1 MNAYQ
6 KSNHIKLAEEND
18 LKVILALQRET
29 FALVA
34 MQMNNF
40 DIPPLLQTFEDIYKE
55 YNTGVIL
62 KYMSENGQIVGSV
75 RGYIDGYNICHV
87 GKLIVHP
94 DYQNRGIGKELM
106 YEIEKYFP
114 CCRKFSLFTGEVT
127 PNTLHLYSKVGYHII
142 CKQVMDNV
150 NMIVMEKEKLIH
162 RSLIPSDLNA
172 ICKLPSNEEEL
183 FFMFPKA
190 NYPLTVEQ
198 LKDTLK
204 VRFEPTVILWD
215 NEIVGFANFYEVKE
229 GQYCSIGNVVVN
241 SRYRNRGF
249 GTFLITVMETIAKT
263 KYNVSEIHLSCFNAN
278 MNGLFMYSKLGYKPY
293 KIEKYIKNENEI
305 SALIE
310 FKKVL

>member
-6 KSNHIKLAEEND
+6 RSNHIKQAEEND
-18 LKVILALQRET
+18 LEFILALQRES

-34 MQMNNF
+34 TQMNNF
-40 DIPPLLQTFEDIYKE
+40 NISPLLQTLEDVYRE
-55 YNTGVIL
+55 YNAGVIL
-62 KYMSENGQIVGSV
+62 KYVSENGLIVGSV
-75 RGYIDGYNICHV
+75 RGYIDECNICHV

-94 DYQNRGIGKELM
+94 DFQNRGIGKELM

-114 CCRKFSLFTGEVT
+114 YCHKFSLFTGEVT
-127 PNTLHLYSKVGYHII
+127 PNTLHLYSKVGYHIV
-142 CKQVMDNV
+142 CKQEMDNV
-150 NMIVMEKEKLIH
+150 NMIVMEKEKLIY
-162 RSLIPSDLNA
+162 RNLISSDLDA

-190 NYPLTVEQ
+190 NYPLVVEQ
-198 LKDTLK
+198 LQNTLK

-229 GQYCSIGNVVVN
+229 GQYCSIGNVVV
-241 SRYRNRGF
+241 SSDYRNRGF
-249 GTFLITVMETIAKT
+249 GKFLIMVMETIAKT
-263 KYNVSEIHLSCFNAN
+263 KYNVSEIHLSCFNTN
-278 MNGLFMYSKLGYKPY
+278 INGLFLYSKLGYKPY
-293 KIEKYIKNENEI
+293 EIEKYIKNENEI